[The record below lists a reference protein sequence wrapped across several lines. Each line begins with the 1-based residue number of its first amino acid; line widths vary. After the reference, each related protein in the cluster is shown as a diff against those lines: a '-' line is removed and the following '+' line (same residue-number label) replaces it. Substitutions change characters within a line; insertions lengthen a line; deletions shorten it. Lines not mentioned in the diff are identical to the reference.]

1 MRRDRN
7 GAGRDEGEVAG
18 AKSVETVR
26 TLLVT
31 IPEAAAVLSVGRT
44 TVYELIGSGQLT
56 PIHIGRSVRL
66 TVGQLEEFVDGL
78 SRERSRS
85 DE

>member
-7 GAGRDEGEVAG
+7 GAGRDEDEEAV

-44 TVYELIGSGQLT
+44 TVYELIGNGQLT
-56 PIHIGRSVRL
+56 PVHIGRSVRL
-66 TVGQLEEFVDGL
+66 TVGQLEEFVDRL
-78 SRERSRS
+78 SDERSRS